1 MLQRLYCN
9 SMVLSLENIKGR
21 CRGTIRVALRPDAVQ
36 GRRRRPAKWNWK
48 RFFRRIDR
56 IRLYKKEDTIIR
68 VKLPRDVFCLT
79 FPPFRTECAAEKK
92 RPKLLF
98 VCSLGVKKK
107 TVGNEKLRKQLGS
120 RSDVWA
126 ARTRCPWN
134 LSSRRLAEG
143 KSTNF
148 QQGRGRVGATRRRRR
163 AARQL
168 PVSWRAEETFLEAGG
183 GHLSGR
189 FSRRSSSKERRRN
202 RPSRWIRSKKH
213 SADRQ
218 IERWVVVAVVGRGGW
233 GSFTPPLISRIWCR
247 WASKDESKN
256 TQLGTE
262 LQGNWIKCTLRLF
275 NSKTSP
281 GNLVESRQ
289 QSQRKTKRKLS
300 KVKKWK
306 EKGEKK
312 KNHTDFL
319 QSVPSEKMSQ
329 HFF

>member
-21 CRGTIRVALRPDAVQ
+21 CRSTIRVALRPDAVQ

-56 IRLYKKEDTIIR
+56 IRLYKKEDTVIR

-107 TVGNEKLRKQLGS
+107 PKKKPAGNEKLRKQLGS

-134 LSSRRLAEG
+134 LSSRRHAEG

-148 QQGRGRVGATRRRRR
+148 QQRRGRVGATRRRRR
-163 AARQL
+163 AARQSPL
-168 PVSWRAEETFLEAGG
+168 SWSAEGNIPRG
-183 GHLSGR
+183 
-189 FSRRSSSKERRRN
+189 RRRQLE
-202 RPSRWIRSKKH
+202 RPLFTTELQPRKTQEQAERWI
-213 SADRQ
+213 
-218 IERWVVVAVVGRGGW
+218 G
-233 GSFTPPLISRIWCR
+233 
-247 WASKDESKN
+247 SKN
-256 TQLGTE
+256 TA
-262 LQGNWIKCTLRLF
+262 
-275 NSKTSP
+275 P
-281 GNLVESRQ
+281 
-289 QSQRKTKRKLS
+289 
-300 KVKKWK
+300 
-306 EKGEKK
+306 
-312 KNHTDFL
+312 TD
-319 QSVPSEKMSQ
+319 SSSGGW
-329 HFF
+329 